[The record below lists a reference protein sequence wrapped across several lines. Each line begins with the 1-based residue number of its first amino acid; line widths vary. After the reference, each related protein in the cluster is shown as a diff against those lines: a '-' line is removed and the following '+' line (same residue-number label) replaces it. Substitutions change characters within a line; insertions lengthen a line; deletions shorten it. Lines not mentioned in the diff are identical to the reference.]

1 MLNVPSGGGEER
13 RSFACT
19 VHIRWDEYSRQA
31 ACQLLPVVPILP
43 HSRRYHILI
52 NHVFGLHRSLLGI
65 DRLLLDPYVIY
76 CGLARRIG
84 RHGSR
89 SLVLL
94 WITGFLQM
102 TADPNYEGFLAVDS
116 LWAQAILVKHL
127 AVIGMM
133 IFGIA
138 IQWRIQPALARLAI
152 LESKQP
158 EFAAAERDKLTR
170 QEIRLLRLNLICAVA
185 VLFFTAVATAI

>member
-1 MLNVPSGGGEER
+1 MSLDFTVPFWALTLSYWIHMLSTVVWLGGLVTM
-13 RSFACT
+13 A
-19 VHIRWDEYSRQA
+19 VVAWPAVRQ
-31 ACQLLPVVPILP
+31 
-43 HSRRYHILI
+43 HILDQDQW
-52 NHVFGLHRSLLGI
+52 VTLQKRFT
-65 DRLLLDPYVIY
+65 P
-76 CGLARRIG
+76 LANA
-84 RHGSR
+84 

-94 WITGFLQM
+94 WVTGFLQM
-102 TADPNYEGFLAVDS
+102 TADPNYEGFLAVNS
-116 LWAQAILVKHL
+116 LWAQAILVKHV

-158 EFAAAERDKLTR
+158 ESAAVERDKLTR
-170 QEIRLLRLNLICAVA
+170 QELRLLRLNLICAVA